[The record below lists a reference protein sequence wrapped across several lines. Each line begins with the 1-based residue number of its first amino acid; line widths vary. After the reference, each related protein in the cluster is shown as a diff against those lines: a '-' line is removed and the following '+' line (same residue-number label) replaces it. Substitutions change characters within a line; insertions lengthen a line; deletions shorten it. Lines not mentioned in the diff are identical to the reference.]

1 MPRRGERQIGTCSVA
16 ETGGISGTVMDRET
30 VASGAVGL
38 ADPQTEEGYA
48 SARSGRSPQRI
59 AYLVNQ
65 YPKVSHSFIRR
76 EILAIERQGM
86 AVERIAIRGWDGD
99 LVDEVDL
106 AERERTRY
114 ALKGGLGPLL
124 GATLRTAMQS
134 PRQFGAALVE
144 AVRLSRGAERPL
156 PYHLV
161 YLAEACLILDW
172 LRAADVTHLHAHF
185 GTNSAEVAMLVRA
198 LGGPEYSFTV
208 HGPDEFDKAHVL
220 HLDRKIARA
229 KFVAAVNSYCRAQ
242 LFRRAS
248 HADWGKIKLIHCGI
262 EDDFRAAADDQRPER
277 RRLVCVGRLCEQ
289 KGQLVL
295 LEAFSRLQRRLGGCR
310 LVLAGDGEMRP
321 EIEARISALG
331 LTDAVTITGWISSAE
346 VRREILLAEAL
357 VLPSFQESLPVVIM
371 EAMALK
377 RPVISTYVAGIPELV
392 VPGET
397 GWLVPAASIEALDEA
412 MEACLTTSPEVLHR
426 LGEAAY
432 RRVVARH
439 DIDAE
444 AAKLAGLI
452 AGGPVRDEIE
462 EWHT

>member
-1 MPRRGERQIGTCSVA
+1 MTAAGGTRVV
-16 ETGGISGTVMDRET
+16 VMDRET
-30 VASGAVGL
+30 PARAEAGAVDHHAGDR
-38 ADPQTEEGYA
+38 AE
-48 SARSGRSPQRI
+48 ARSGRMPLRA

-76 EILAIERQGM
+76 EILAIERQGI
-86 AVERIAIRGWDGD
+86 AVERIAIRGWDEK
-99 LVDEVDL
+99 LVDEQDI

-114 ALKGGLGPLL
+114 ALKDGMAPLL
-124 GATLRTAMQS
+124 RAMMSAAARS

-144 AVRLSRGAERPL
+144 ALRLSRGAERSL

-161 YLAEACLILDW
+161 YLAEACLILQW

-185 GTNSAEVAMLVRA
+185 GTNSAEVALLIRV

-208 HGPDEFDKAHVL
+208 HGPDEFDKAHAL
-220 HLDRKIARA
+220 HLDRKIGQA

-248 HADWGKIKLIHCGI
+248 HADWGKIKLIHCGL
-262 EDDFRAAADDQRPER
+262 DDEFLVAGEERQPTR

-289 KGQLVL
+289 KGQLIL
-295 LEAFSRLQRRLGGCR
+295 LEAFNRLTKTLDGCH
-310 LVLAGDGEMRP
+310 LVLAGDGEMRA
-321 EIEARISALG
+321 EIEARIASLG
-331 LTDAVTITGWISSAE
+331 LSDKVTITGWISGAE
-346 VRREILLAEAL
+346 VRREILSAEAL

-397 GWLVPAASIEALDEA
+397 GWLVPAASIEPLVQA
-412 MEACLTTSPEVLHR
+412 MEACLTAPPDTLR
-426 LGEAAY
+426 RMGETAN
-432 RRVVARH
+432 RRVVGRH
-439 DIDAE
+439 DINCE
-444 AAKLAGLI
+444 AAKLAALFTGN
-452 AGGPVRDEIE
+452 AVRREIE
-462 EWHT
+462 EWHS